1 MEKILLA
8 VDGSENS
15 MKAAEKARDLALS
28 TGASLTLITVVA
40 DNFYYGSPDFSQ
52 NMSPGQMQELIEESK
67 KQAEKKGEKILEEV
81 ETYMKEKDIEVKK
94 IIHYGD
100 SAENICRVAEEDE
113 FDLIVLA
120 DKGEGGVKRFLLG
133 STSDRVV
140 RHADTSVLIVK

>member
-1 MEKILLA
+1 MKKILLA
-8 VDGSENS
+8 VDGSEKS

-28 TGASLTLITVVA
+28 TGANLTLITVVA